1 METSGARGRG
11 HGLDLHET
19 EAARTATFF
28 GRALFFCD
36 AHRQM
41 MRVMIIIAVVLLVGL
56 LSIRMIKPALATQL
70 IPTLEQSACEGTDCY
85 LGDSARDVLEFT

>member
-1 METSGARGRG
+1 
-11 HGLDLHET
+11 
-19 EAARTATFF
+19 
-28 GRALFFCD
+28 
-36 AHRQM
+36 M

-56 LSIRMIKPALATQL
+56 LSIRMIKPAMATQL